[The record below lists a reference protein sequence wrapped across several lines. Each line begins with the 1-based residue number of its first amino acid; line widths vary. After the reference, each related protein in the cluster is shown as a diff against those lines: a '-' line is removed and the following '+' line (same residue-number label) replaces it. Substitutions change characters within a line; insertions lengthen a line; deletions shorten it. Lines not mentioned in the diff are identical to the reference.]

1 MKLKFPLTAAF
12 VAMLSL
18 TACGGGGSDSGAP
31 TLPPVTTPPMTT
43 PSATNPAALIK
54 TDIAIGTGAEAVSG
68 KKATVTYTLWLY
80 DGAKTEF
87 KGKEIESNQFAFALN
102 GKAVIAGFEQ
112 GVTGM
117 KVGGKRLVHVPSSL
131 AYGSDSTTK
140 IPANSGLVF
149 EITLNKVE

>member
-1 MKLKFPLTAAF
+1 MKLKFPLIAAF

-18 TACGGGGSDSGAP
+18 TACGGGGSDSGNTGNGAP
-31 TLPPVTTPPMTT
+31 TLPPVTT
-43 PSATNPAALIK
+43 PSATNPAAL
-54 TDIAIGTGAEAVSG
+54 TRTEIAIGTGAEAVSG

-80 DGAKTEF
+80 DGAAAES
-87 KGKEIESNQFAFALN
+87 KGKMIESNQFAFALD
-102 GKAVIAGFEQ
+102 GKAVIPGFEQ

-131 AYGSDSTTK
+131 AYGGGSTEK
-140 IPANSGLVF
+140 IPPNSGLVF